1 MSDSYQIPPMQF
13 FVSSSHQRQI
23 SSGVTESR
31 PTKANSIV
39 SPKQKLIKYDDCI
52 KDCDKAIER
61 DRKLRPGKEQLCRR
75 WKKYRQSCDQ
85 SIGDR
90 VLSLKLRVWIGRK
103 PVEGN
108 FETELES
115 STMERRV
122 RFLATK
128 GGERMRFETCPS
140 KKKI

>member
-1 MSDSYQIPPMQF
+1 MCLTQ
-13 FVSSSHQRQI
+13 
-23 SSGVTESR
+23 
-31 PTKANSIV
+31 
-39 SPKQKLIKYDDCI
+39 YDDCI

-61 DRKLRPGKEQLCRR
+61 DRKLRPGKEHNRQERLVLLALLLLRTPSPLMRLCSL
-75 WKKYRQSCDQ
+75 QSCDQ

-115 STMERRV
+115 SAMERRV
-122 RFLATK
+122 RYLATK

-140 KKKI
+140 KKKN